1 MTTLA
6 FLPPSEVES
15 RVKAKGTMFATVTF
29 QKKDGS
35 IRTKNGLFRPL
46 SQIKGT
52 GRGTPDG
59 YIAIWSPHETNPHD
73 TSGDPRKGKWGMFKA
88 DAVLEIK

>member
-1 MTTLA
+1 MTTTFLA
-6 FLPPSEVES
+6 PADV
-15 RVKAKGTMFATVTF
+15 RAAVKAKGTRFATVTF
-29 QKKDGS
+29 VKKDGS

-46 SQIKGT
+46 SHIKGT

-59 YIAIWSPHETNPHD
+59 YIAIWSPHESNPDD
-73 TSGDPRKGKWGMFKA
+73 TSGDPRNGKWGMFKA